1 MGSKRPPSAHRGG
14 NSTPTIRISRD
25 LARALRAALEEDLGN
40 GDITTRWTV
49 APRSRGQGRLIAK
62 AEGVLCGAPVADRIW
77 DFVSPSVKIDWKV
90 AEGAVT
96 QPGQVLAELRGPYP
110 ALLAGERVA
119 LNFLQQLSGIATLT
133 RQFVLAAGR
142 PKGPDICDT
151 RKTTPLWRELERYA
165 VRVGGGVNHRFG
177 LFDMVLIKENHAR
190 AAGGVGHAVRLAL
203 EGRNAERRRVKVA
216 TEATNDQE
224 AEDAFEAGAEL
235 ILLDNMTPAQ
245 VRRIVARFRNRDVPL
260 EVSGGITLKTVAA
273 YARTGVDRISVGSLT
288 HSAPAL
294 DLSLQLEPATRS

>member
-1 MGSKRPPSAHRGG
+1 MSTVTDPSRIAPPRF
-14 NSTPTIRISRD
+14 SRD
-25 LARALRAALEEDLGN
+25 LVARLRAALHEDLGN

-49 APRSRGQGRLIAK
+49 GKRSRGQGRLIAK

-77 DFVSPSVKIDWKV
+77 RFASPSIRVDWM
-90 AEGAVT
+90 APDGAVT
-96 QPGQVLAELRGPYP
+96 SPGQVLAELTGPYP

-119 LNFLQQLSGIATLT
+119 LNFLQQLSGVATLT
-133 RQFVLAAGR
+133 RQFVEAAGGED
-142 PKGPDICDT
+142 GPDICDT

-190 AAGGVGHAVRLAL
+190 ASGGVGRAVRKAV
-203 EGRNAERRRVKVA
+203 EGRKKERRRVRVA
-216 TEATNDQE
+216 TEAIDRAE
-224 AEDAFEAGAEL
+224 AEEAFEAGAEL

-245 VRRIVARFRNRDVPL
+245 VKRIVTAFRGRNVPL
-260 EVSGGITLKTVAA
+260 EVSGGINLQNVAA
-273 YARTGVDRISVGSLT
+273 YAKTGVDRISIGSLT

-294 DLSLQLEPATRS
+294 DLSLQLEPASRS